1 MFPSREEAWQL
12 LKEYNQDEHL
22 INHALAVEGVMRHFA
37 TLYNEDAEKWGV
49 VGLLHDLDYE
59 RYPKEHCEKV
69 IEIMKDRNLDEE
81 LIHAVVSHGYGLVNN
96 VKPENN
102 MEKVLYTIDELTG
115 LINATAIM
123 RPSKS
128 VLDLGVKS
136 VKKKF
141 KSNGFAAGV
150 NREVIK
156 NGCEM
161 LDKSLEEVIEETIE
175 GMKSVAKEIG
185 LEGAVGM
192 VKMALDRLRE
202 EDVVDLDED
211 KKAAMVSN
219 LLVVLC
225 ADEAAQPVLNTGT
238 LHQ

>member
-1 MFPSREEAWQL
+1 MFKPKAIYYEKEIENYELGKQL
-12 LKEYNQDEHL
+12 LEKYNQEEFHL
-22 INHALAVEGVMRHFA
+22 KHAKIVSGVMGYFA
-37 TLYNEDAEKWGV
+37 QEYDKENVEFWKV

-161 LDKSLEEVIEETIE
+161 LDKSLEEICS
-175 GMKSVAKEIG
+175 K
-185 LEGAVGM
+185 LESL
-192 VKMALDRLRE
+192 K
-202 EDVVDLDED
+202 
-211 KKAAMVSN
+211 
-219 LLVVLC
+219 
-225 ADEAAQPVLNTGT
+225 LNKI
-238 LHQ
+238 

>member
-1 MFPSREEAWQL
+1 MFPTREEAWQL

-22 INHALAVEGVMRHFA
+22 ITHALAVEGVMRHFA

-59 RYPKEHCEKV
+59 KYPEEHCKKV
-69 IEIMKDRNLDEE
+69 IEIMKEKGLDDE
-81 LIHAVVSHGYGLVNN
+81 LIHSVVSHGYGLVNDI
-96 VKPENN
+96 KPENN
-102 MEKVLYTIDELTG
+102 LEKVLYTIDELTG

-141 KSNGFAAGV
+141 KSKGFAFGV
-150 NREVIK
+150 NRDVIM

-161 LDKSLEEVIEETIE
+161 LDKSLDEVIEQTIE
-175 GMKSVAKEIG
+175 GMKTVAEEIG
-185 LEGAVGM
+185 LKGNIEITA
-192 VKMALDRLRE
+192 
-202 EDVVDLDED
+202 
-211 KKAAMVSN
+211 
-219 LLVVLC
+219 
-225 ADEAAQPVLNTGT
+225 
-238 LHQ
+238 

>member
-161 LDKSLEEVIEETIE
+161 LDKSLDEVIEQTIE
-175 GMKSVAKEIG
+175 GMKTVAEEIG
-185 LEGAVGM
+185 LKGNIEITA
-192 VKMALDRLRE
+192 
-202 EDVVDLDED
+202 
-211 KKAAMVSN
+211 
-219 LLVVLC
+219 
-225 ADEAAQPVLNTGT
+225 
-238 LHQ
+238 

>member
-1 MFPSREEAWQL
+1 MFPTREEAWQL

-22 INHALAVEGVMRHFA
+22 ITHALAVEGVMRHFA

-59 RYPKEHCEKV
+59 KYPEEHCKKV
-69 IEIMKDRNLDEE
+69 IEIMKEKGLDDE
-81 LIHAVVSHGYGLVNN
+81 LIHSVVSHGYGLVNDI
-96 VKPENN
+96 KPENN
-102 MEKVLYTIDELTG
+102 LEKVLYTIDELTG

-141 KSNGFAAGV
+141 KSKGFAVGV
-150 NREVIK
+150 NRDVIM

-161 LDKSLEEVIEETIE
+161 LDKSLDEVIEQTIE
-175 GMKSVAKEIG
+175 GMKTVAEEIG
-185 LEGAVGM
+185 LKGNIEITA
-192 VKMALDRLRE
+192 
-202 EDVVDLDED
+202 
-211 KKAAMVSN
+211 
-219 LLVVLC
+219 
-225 ADEAAQPVLNTGT
+225 
-238 LHQ
+238 

>member
-1 MFPSREEAWQL
+1 M
-12 LKEYNQDEHL
+12 
-22 INHALAVEGVMRHFA
+22 
-37 TLYNEDAEKWGV
+37 YNEDAEKWGV

-185 LEGAVGM
+185 LEGAI
-192 VKMALDRLRE
+192 
-202 EDVVDLDED
+202 
-211 KKAAMVSN
+211 
-219 LLVVLC
+219 
-225 ADEAAQPVLNTGT
+225 
-238 LHQ
+238 